1 MTRPDWT
8 PPDIDLTRPSV
19 ARMYDYNLGGSHNFE
34 IDRTYAKNMT
44 QAVPD
49 LPTVHRANRS
59 HLRRVVRF
67 FAEMGIRQYLDI
79 GSGIPTVGNVHEIAQ
94 RTAPESR
101 IVYVDIDAVAVT
113 HSNAILADND
123 LASAIQA
130 DARNASGILSDP
142 TVRSLIDFNEP
153 VGVLMLA
160 VLHFIVEEDDL
171 MDALRTYREAMCPGS
186 YLAISHPTAEG
197 KTRKQIEAGV
207 VVSSRHQVDTKLRD
221 SALVAEMFEGFE
233 ILEPGVVFTPAW
245 RPDSPDDYFHDE
257 PDRSATVTAVG
268 VKR

>member
-1 MTRPDWT
+1 
-8 PPDIDLTRPSV
+8 
-19 ARMYDYNLGGSHNFE
+19 
-34 IDRTYAKNMT
+34 
-44 QAVPD
+44 
-49 LPTVHRANRS
+49 
-59 HLRRVVRF
+59 
-67 FAEMGIRQYLDI
+67 MGIRQFLDI

-94 RTAPESR
+94 RAAPGSR
-101 IVYVDIDAVAVT
+101 IVYVDIDVVAVT

-123 LASAIQA
+123 LAAAVQA

-160 VLHFIVEEDDL
+160 VLHFIVDEDDL
-171 MDALRTYREAMCPGS
+171 TDAMHTYREAMCPGS

-197 KTRKQIEAGV
+197 KTGERIKASV
-207 VVSSRHQVDTKLRD
+207 VVSSRHQVDTKLRG
-221 SALVAEMFEGFE
+221 SAELIQMFEGFD

-257 PDRSATVTAVG
+257 PDRSATITAVG